1 MVNFV
6 VAVDDHDPYFVKL
19 LSRPNDRTVEETLED
34 YNQTQADRVRPYLRS
49 ILSFKS
55 RRHAR
60 LLACNPSPIYDRY
73 DAGEIPKA
81 SNPRRAFEVRKSDWL
96 MGFVLKPHGA
106 FEIPRIEVMQIRRE
120 GAAYPTDLARRFRD
134 GRGPTAW
141 VIHCADTNPQEKL
154 DGHRGW
160 IALLEQQFKRKV

>member
-19 LSRPNDRTVEETLED
+19 LRRPNGQTVDEALES
-34 YNQTQADRVRPYLRS
+34 YNQSQTDRVRPYLRS

-60 LLACNPSPIYDRY
+60 LLAYNPKPIYDRY
-73 DAGEIPKA
+73 DAGEPPEA
-81 SNPRRAFEVRKSDWL
+81 SNPKRAFEVCKRDWL

-141 VIHCADTNPQEKL
+141 LMHCADINPQEKL
-154 DGHRGW
+154 DGHREW
-160 IALLEQQFKRKV
+160 VALLEQQFKRTV